1 MCDRERLETCRTQ
14 CCIAGEFWYDFGV
27 MTLLPLQG
35 FTVGVTADRRW
46 REQAELLK
54 RRGAMVTHGPTISTH
69 YLASDAALR
78 EATLE
83 VIRRRP
89 GYVVAT
95 TGIGVRAWFEAA
107 QTWGL
112 GDELRTTLEQARAVA
127 RGPKAA
133 AALQVAGVDTWKAV
147 ASERVDEAI
156 ELLTSQSLGGSVVAF
171 QQYGDPNNGAIEA
184 LRRAGADVIEVP
196 VYRWRLPDEDK
207 PALRL
212 TEAACAGQIDAVT
225 FTSAPAA
232 VNLVTIAERHGLG
245 DDLRS
250 AFNERG
256 VVAACV
262 GPVCAEG
269 AEATGLRNIV
279 APPVGRLGLLVRALS
294 DALFQRR
301 RELRHERGEL
311 VVQGRAVLV
320 EGSVV
325 HLSPRE
331 HAVLARLL
339 RRAGAVV
346 PKDALL
352 RQGWRDAAVDAH
364 AVETTVARL
373 RRRLGP
379 AGEALCAVPGRGYRL
394 AVDEIPPSATEAG
407 SGATAPAASP

>member
-1 MCDRERLETCRTQ
+1 
-14 CCIAGEFWYDFGV
+14 

-46 REQAELLK
+46 KEQAELLK
-54 RRGAMVTHGPTISTH
+54 RRGAMVTHGPTITTH

-112 GDELRTTLEQARAVA
+112 GDDLRTTLEQARAVA

-156 ELLTSQSLGGSVVAF
+156 ELLTAQSLGGTVVAF
-171 QQYGDPNNGAIEA
+171 QQYGDPNRGAIEA
-184 LRRAGADVIEVP
+184 LRSAGAEVIEVP

-212 TEAACAGQIDAVT
+212 TEAACAGQLDAVT

-394 AVDEIPPSATEAG
+394 VVDEIPAAGSEAG
-407 SGATAPAASP
+407 SGVTAPAASP

>member
-1 MCDRERLETCRTQ
+1 
-14 CCIAGEFWYDFGV
+14 

-35 FTVGVTADRRW
+35 FIVGVTADRR
-46 REQAELLK
+46 RGEQAELLE
-54 RRGAMVTHGPTISTH
+54 RRGATVRHGPTISTH

-83 VIRRRP
+83 VIERRP

-107 QTWGL
+107 QSWGL
-112 GDELRTTLEQARAVA
+112 GDELLATLGRARAVA

-133 AALQVAGVDTWKAV
+133 AALQVAGIETWKAV
-147 ASERVDEAI
+147 ASERVNEAI
-156 ELLTSQSLGGSVVAF
+156 ELLAAQRLEGEVVAF
-171 QQYGDPNNGAIEA
+171 QQYGDSNKGAIAA
-184 LRRAGADVIEVP
+184 LRSAGAEVIEVP
-196 VYRWRLPDEDK
+196 VYRWRLPDDDQ

-212 TEAACAGQIDAVT
+212 TEAACAGELDAVT

-232 VNLVTIAERHGLG
+232 VNLATIAARHGLG

-250 AFNERG
+250 AFDEGG
-256 VVAACV
+256 VLAACV
-262 GPVCAEG
+262 GTVCAEG
-269 AEATGLRNIV
+269 AEASGFRNIV
-279 APPVGRLGLLVRALS
+279 APAVGRLGLLVRALS
-294 DALFQRR
+294 DALQQRR
-301 RELRHERGEL
+301 RELHHEHGNL

-331 HAVLARLL
+331 HAVLAGLL

-352 RQGWRDAAVDAH
+352 RQCWRGVAVDSH
-364 AVETTVARL
+364 AVESTVTRL

-379 AGEALCAVPGRGYRL
+379 AGQVLCAVPGRGYRL
-394 AVDEIPPSATEAG
+394 AVDEIPT
-407 SGATAPAASP
+407 SPLP

>member
-1 MCDRERLETCRTQ
+1 MCDRERLETCWTQ
-14 CCIAGEFWYDFGV
+14 CCIAGEFWYDWGL

-78 EATLE
+78 EATLQ

-147 ASERVDEAI
+147 ASERVDEVI
-156 ELLTSQSLGGSVVAF
+156 ELLTAQSLGGSVVAF

-184 LRRAGADVIEVP
+184 LRSAGADVIEVP

-212 TEAACAGQIDAVT
+212 TEAACAGQLDAVT

-339 RRAGAVV
+339 WRAGAVV

-352 RQGWRDAAVDAH
+352 RQGWRDATVDAH

-379 AGEALCAVPGRGYRL
+379 AGEALCAVPSRGYRL
-394 AVDEIPPSATEAG
+394 AVEEIPPSGTEAE
-407 SGATAPAASP
+407 SATTAPAASP

>member
-1 MCDRERLETCRTQ
+1 
-14 CCIAGEFWYDFGV
+14 

-35 FTVGVTADRRW
+35 FTVGITADRRW
-46 REQAELLK
+46 KEQAELLQ
-54 RRGAMVTHGPTISTH
+54 RRGAIVRHGPTISTH

-89 GYVVAT
+89 VYVVAT

-107 QTWGL
+107 QSWGL
-112 GDELRTTLEQARAVA
+112 GDELLATLVRARAVA

-133 AALQVAGVDTWKAV
+133 AALHVAGVETWKAV

-156 ELLTSQSLGGSVVAF
+156 GLLTAQSLGGTVVAF
-171 QQYGDPNNGAIEA
+171 QQYGDPNKAAIET

-196 VYRWRLPDEDK
+196 VYRWRLPDEDQ

-212 TEAACAGQIDAVT
+212 TEAACTGQLDAVT

-232 VNLVTIAERHGLG
+232 VNLVTIADRHGLG

-250 AFNERG
+250 AFNDRG

-269 AEATGLRNIV
+269 AEATGIGNIV

-294 DALFQRR
+294 DTLFQRR
-301 RELRHERGEL
+301 RELRHERGQL
-311 VVQGRAVLV
+311 VVQGRAVLI

-325 HLSPRE
+325 NLSPRE

-346 PKDALL
+346 PKEALL
-352 RQGWRDAAVDAH
+352 RQGRRDVSVDAH

-379 AGEALCAVPGRGYRL
+379 AGEALCAVPGRGYRM
-394 AVDEIPPSATEAG
+394 AVDEIPPSDAV
-407 SGATAPAASP
+407 APSHR

>member
-1 MCDRERLETCRTQ
+1 
-14 CCIAGEFWYDFGV
+14 

-35 FTVGVTADRRW
+35 FTVGITADRRSK
-46 REQAELLK
+46 EQAELLK
-54 RRGAMVTHGPTISTH
+54 RRGATVRHGPTISTH

-89 GYVVAT
+89 AYVVAT

-107 QTWGL
+107 QSWGL
-112 GDELRTTLEQARAVA
+112 GEELLATLEPARAVA

-133 AALQVAGVDTWKAV
+133 AALQVAGIDTWRAV
-147 ASERVDEAI
+147 ASERVDEVI
-156 ELLTSQSLGGSVVAF
+156 ELLTAEPVAGTLVAF
-171 QQYGDPNNGAIEA
+171 QQYGDPNKRAVEA
-184 LRRAGADVIEVP
+184 LRGVGAEVIEVP
-196 VYRWRLPDEDK
+196 VYRWRLPDEDQ

-212 TEAACAGQIDAVT
+212 TEAACTGQLDAVT

-232 VNLVTIAERHGLG
+232 INLMTIAERHGHA
-245 DDLRS
+245 DDLRT

-256 VVAACV
+256 IVAACV

-269 AEATGLRNIV
+269 AQATGIRNII
-279 APPVGRLGLLVRALS
+279 APPVGRLGLLVRSLS
-294 DALFQRR
+294 DALLQRR
-301 RELRHERGEL
+301 RELRHAHGHL

-331 HAVLARLL
+331 HAVLARLM

-352 RQGWRDAAVDAH
+352 RQGWPGTAVDAH

-379 AGEALCAVPGRGYRL
+379 AGDALCAVPGRGYRL
-394 AVDEIPPSATEAG
+394 AVDEIPPS
-407 SGATAPAASP
+407 GAAAPSP

>member
-1 MCDRERLETCRTQ
+1 
-14 CCIAGEFWYDFGV
+14 

-35 FTVGVTADRRW
+35 FTVGITADRRSN
-46 REQAELLK
+46 EQAELLK
-54 RRGAMVTHGPTISTH
+54 RRGATVRHGPTIATH

-89 GYVVAT
+89 DYLVAT

-107 QTWGL
+107 QSWGL
-112 GDELRTTLEQARAVA
+112 GAELLAALEPARAVA

-133 AALQVAGVDTWKAV
+133 AALQVAGLATWKAV
-147 ASERVDEAI
+147 ASERVDEVI
-156 ELLTSQSLGGSVVAF
+156 ELLTAQPLAGALVAF
-171 QQYGDPNNGAIEA
+171 QQYGDRNECAVDA
-184 LRRAGADVIEVP
+184 LRSEGAEVIEVP
-196 VYRWRLPDEDK
+196 VYRWRLPEEEQ

-212 TEAACAGQIDAVT
+212 TEAACAGQLDAVT

-232 VNLVTIAERHGLG
+232 VNLMTIAERHGHAE
-245 DDLRS
+245 DLRA

-256 VVAACV
+256 IVAACV

-269 AEATGLRNIV
+269 AQATGISNIV
-279 APPVGRLGLLVRALS
+279 APPVGRLGLLVRSLS
-294 DALFQRR
+294 DALLQRR
-301 RELRHERGEL
+301 RELRHGGGHL

-320 EGSVV
+320 DDSVV
-325 HLSPRE
+325 QLSPRE
-331 HAVLARLL
+331 HAVLTRLL
-339 RRAGAVV
+339 RRVGAVV

-352 RQGWRDAAVDAH
+352 RQGWPGAAVDAH

-394 AVDEIPPSATEAG
+394 AVDEIPAQPSA
-407 SGATAPAASP
+407 

>member
-1 MCDRERLETCRTQ
+1 
-14 CCIAGEFWYDFGV
+14 

-46 REQAELLK
+46 GEQAELLK
-54 RRGAMVTHGPTISTH
+54 RRGAIVTHGPTISTH

-89 GYVVAT
+89 GFVVAT

-112 GDELRTTLEQARAVA
+112 GDELRTALEPARAVA

-147 ASERVDEAI
+147 ASERVDEVI
-156 ELLTSQSLGGSVVAF
+156 GLLTTESLAGTVVAF

-184 LRRAGADVIEVP
+184 LRGAGADVIEVP
-196 VYRWRLPDEDK
+196 VYRWRLPDEDR

-212 TEAACAGQIDAVT
+212 TEAACAGQLDAVT

-245 DDLRS
+245 EDLRS

-269 AEATGLRNIV
+269 AEATGIRNIV

-294 DALFQRR
+294 DALLLRR
-301 RELRHERGEL
+301 RELRHERGQL

-339 RRAGAVV
+339 RRVGAVV

-352 RQGWRDAAVDAH
+352 RQGWRGVAVDAH

-394 AVDEIPPSATEAG
+394 AVDEIPPSDAV
-407 SGATAPAASP
+407 APSP

>member
-1 MCDRERLETCRTQ
+1 
-14 CCIAGEFWYDFGV
+14 

-35 FTVGVTADRRW
+35 FTVGITADRRSN
-46 REQAELLK
+46 EQAELLK
-54 RRGAMVTHGPTISTH
+54 RRGATVRHGPTIATH

-89 GYVVAT
+89 DYVVAT

-107 QTWGL
+107 QSWGL
-112 GDELRTTLEQARAVA
+112 GAELLAALEPARAVA

-133 AALQVAGVDTWKAV
+133 AALQVA
-147 ASERVDEAI
+147 SERVDEVI
-156 ELLTSQSLGGSVVAF
+156 ELLTAQPLAGALVAF
-171 QQYGDPNNGAIEA
+171 QQYGDRNECAVDA
-184 LRRAGADVIEVP
+184 LRSEGAEVIEVP
-196 VYRWRLPDEDK
+196 VYRWRLPEEEQ

-212 TEAACAGQIDAVT
+212 TEAACAGQLDAVT

-232 VNLVTIAERHGLG
+232 VNLMTIAERHGHAE
-245 DDLRS
+245 DLRA

-256 VVAACV
+256 IVAACV

-269 AEATGLRNIV
+269 AQATGISNIV
-279 APPVGRLGLLVRALS
+279 APPVGRLGLLVRSLS
-294 DALFQRR
+294 DELLQRR
-301 RELRHERGEL
+301 RELRHPGGHL

-320 EGSVV
+320 DDSVV
-325 HLSPRE
+325 QLSPRE
-331 HAVLARLL
+331 HAVLTRLL
-339 RRAGAVV
+339 RRVGAVV

-352 RQGWRDAAVDAH
+352 RQGWPGAAVDAH

-394 AVDEIPPSATEAG
+394 AVDEIPAQPSA
-407 SGATAPAASP
+407 